1 MGGSA
6 VLKRDIQKGFSRC
19 SCHGRPTMRASAAAW
34 VNSCPPRVVILELA
48 FMEFFYAMVV
58 SWFAADHGKNTRSI
72 MTTIWNNTTPI
83 TDSRIKEP
91 NATGVLKNAVA
102 VMII

>member
-1 MGGSA
+1 
-6 VLKRDIQKGFSRC
+6 
-19 SCHGRPTMRASAAAW
+19 
-34 VNSCPPRVVILELA
+34 
-48 FMEFFYAMVV
+48 MEFFYAMVV

-102 VMII
+102 VMIIYPNPLSALTNSPTTAPTTAYAIAALRPLKINGTAYGRRIR